1 MRRVEWLNANKYRS
15 YPLVE
20 DALLDM
26 SGGLTLGKDVLLDF
40 KLTSFEREACDVTL
54 TSVGVT
60 ATLLTFTFT
69 YSGSPGGTF
78 SITVPV
84 NAATPYTA
92 YLLSANAYRITA
104 IFGSGIVELGALTP
118 GTYTLTYSP
127 MIEPAL
133 LHFQDRHRLTS
144 VSADTGLPLTDVVYF
159 EEGYNCS
166 MQFLQASG
174 TIRISAI
181 RGAGA
186 GLYCDDPPEGS
197 IVCSDVL
204 LRINGLAA
212 DDLGSFVLGAGNG
225 VEITPDPDNHKII
238 VKTKSDI
245 SDERKCG

>member
-60 ATLLTFTFT
+60 PTLLTFTFT

-78 SITVPV
+78 SIIVPV

-92 YLLSANAYRITA
+92 YLLSASAYRITA
-104 IFGSGIVELGALTP
+104 TFGSGIVDLGALTP
-118 GTYTLTYSP
+118 GTYTLTYTP

-133 LHFQDRHRLTS
+133 LHFQDRHQLTS
-144 VSADTGLPLTDVVYF
+144 VSADTGLPLTGIVYI

-166 MQFLQASG
+166 TQFLLASG

-186 GLYCDDPPEGS
+186 GLYCGDPPVGS

-204 LRINGLAA
+204 LRINGLSA
-212 DDLGSFVLGAGNG
+212 DDLGSFMLGAGQG
-225 VEITPDPDNHKII
+225 VIITPDPANNKI
-238 VKTKSDI
+238 VVEAKPDI
-245 SDERKCG
+245 MDEEKCG